1 MSTTQVLTKSLTEF
15 KDLSIRGTPPSLRII
30 PAIRTHVTSEDKA
43 APAHELS
50 RHNAG
55 FESEETTS
63 PIDRTVSLIMD
74 MLESFSRQQQGNSV
88 FVGREVFSPR
98 VRRHVVAR
106 RKIPMVLP
114 AFPAKSI
121 NCVEKVLGPSPD
133 FGEEL
138 ALDRLNDLCCRI
150 QRIYTPGALVLIAT
164 DGACY
169 NGNDASDHYPHHMLP
184 S

>member
-1 MSTTQVLTKSLTEF
+1 MSTTQVLTNSFTECKDPLTSLQLITA
-15 KDLSIRGTPPSLRII
+15 TT
-30 PAIRTHVTSEDKA
+30 THVTSEGKG
-43 APAHELS
+43 APAREAG
-50 RHNAG
+50 RHDAG
-55 FESEETTS
+55 FESEETTLT
-63 PIDRTVSLIMD
+63 IDQTVSLIMD
-74 MLESFSRQQQGNSV
+74 ILESLSRQQQGNSV

-98 VRRHVVAR
+98 VRRHVAAQ

-121 NCVEKVLGPSPD
+121 NCVDKVLGPSPD

-150 QRIYTPGALVLIAT
+150 QKVYTPGALLLIAT

-169 NGNDASDHYPHHMLP
+169 NGNDANDYCPHHML
-184 S
+184 SS